1 MKNAQNNR
9 NELNY
14 QTVADILYTDA
25 CENFRK
31 FGKPII
37 EISDYQVF
45 STIIKSRQPQFTF
58 WYTME
63 KVAEALNKIVGC
75 TAIYHNNGPKNYLE
89 PTDWDEDDE
98 TIELILTETIR

>member
-1 MKNAQNNR
+1 MKYAHNR

-25 CENFRK
+25 CESFRK

-37 EISDYQVF
+37 EISEYQVF
-45 STIIKSRQPQFTF
+45 NTIIKSGQPRFMF
-58 WYTME
+58 CYTMK

-75 TAIYHNNGPKNYLE
+75 TAIYHNYGPKSYVE
-89 PTDWDEDDE
+89 PIDWDDDDE
-98 TIELILTETIR
+98 RIELILTETIR

>member
-1 MKNAQNNR
+1 MRYARNNR

-14 QTVADILYTDA
+14 QTVAEILYKDA
-25 CENFRK
+25 CEEFREY
-31 FGKPII
+31 GKPII

-45 STIIKSRQPQFTF
+45 RATIKSGQPQFMF
-58 WYTME
+58 CYTMK

-75 TAIYHNNGPKNYLE
+75 TAIYHNYG
-89 PTDWDEDDE
+89 WDEDDE